1 MPGFAQKRRTFLEE
15 RGGHIQLA
23 IEIGSHSVLSPM
35 GALGGRRWCK
45 GVDRVRNIALR
56 LPRAAICVFLLGLS
70 APGAPGAVHEDAQA
84 VSPAHASRTLLP
96 QWRHL
101 AQTAG
106 DAGSGGRRHLLSGP
120 TAMDTCTAQ
129 CTTTWGTGGPVTTT
143 AEATMTTTTPAPAV
157 DPRCPKCCED
167 GAGGVDRAGFQKC
180 VAKCVADPSS
190 RSVGARRG
198 VTACKAECEVHCN
211 PVGYSCCGA
220 SCEDSE
226 FPCVPAGAA
235 TTTPAPAPSSGGT
248 TAAATGGTT
257 TPAPSPGARRRLLA
271 DSLASCLAE
280 CSAKYKFTKV
290 MMCTST
296 KSFAPSCE
304 VEFTGL
310 PKDATPQIK
319 VELAQSDFEDADE
332 YITRVMVQSVTI
344 GRNYLKDEG
353 QGKDSTCDEMTKIV
367 DERVAD
373 GRITN
378 AGTLK
383 VKIEASFEVGGT
395 KCPEDKSLLAR
406 VTLTGSGGNS
416 VETNLTAQTSSSYA
430 AYYNLSITCRHCAYD
445 AFAYFPITKSIR
457 DGCTKGG
464 VPCQCI
470 HSQFKECNCATCPD
484 IQPDAGF
491 FPAGEDADAAAAAAA
506 AVAAATGSFVASGTP
521 AAATGSFV
529 ASGTPAPDLRTNLPG
544 VGLVK
549 VTAQKTFASPD
560 SEARAKGFSITLGI
574 PGMESVGV
582 DFPAGAWP
590 DGVNADIR
598 ITVYEPP
605 QKATLALGSDQLH
618 AGLMVD
624 FYPELTFKK
633 KVTVK
638 LPLNAGTIKAVP
650 DGLVLEAFYYSG
662 TDNAWESRR
671 HSVLTP
677 EYSQLI
683 CPGETMTFSAYGAL
697 LVKKKIS
704 WYTVAG
710 ATIGSI
716 VGFIALGMVAF
727 SCYRQSQTYHEEEI
741 LYPESTSRKRLTG
754 RTAQPD
760 RTTLSPAPRKEIYR
774 A

>member
-1 MPGFAQKRRTFLEE
+1 M
-15 RGGHIQLA
+15 
-23 IEIGSHSVLSPM
+23 
-35 GALGGRRWCK
+35 
-45 GVDRVRNIALR
+45 RNIAL
-56 LPRAAICVFLLGLS
+56 LFPRAALCVFLLGLS
-70 APGAPGAVHEDAQA
+70 APGAPGAVHEDAHA

-106 DAGSGGRRHLLSGP
+106 DAGSGGRRHLLAGS

-129 CTTTWGTGGPVTTT
+129 CTTTWGMGGPVTTT

-157 DPRCPKCCED
+157 DPRCPRCCED
-167 GAGGVDRAGFQKC
+167 GAGGVNRAGFDNC
-180 VAKCVADPSS
+180 VNACVADPSS
-190 RSVGARRG
+190 RSVGSRRG
-198 VTACKAECEVHCN
+198 VSACKAACEVDCN

-220 SCEDSE
+220 SCDDEE

-235 TTTPAPAPSSGGT
+235 TTTTTPAPAPSSGGT
-248 TAAATGGTT
+248 TAGATGGTT
-257 TPAPSPGARRRLLA
+257 TPAPSAGARRRLLA

-290 MMCTST
+290 MMCTDT
-296 KSFAPSCE
+296 ASFAPSCE

-310 PKDATPQIK
+310 PKDATPRIK
-319 VELAQSDFEDADE
+319 IELAQSDFEDADE
-332 YITRVMVQSVTI
+332 YITRVMVQSITI

-353 QGKDSTCDEMTKIV
+353 QGKDSTCNEMTKIV

-395 KCPEDKSLLAR
+395 KCPDGKSLLAR

-416 VETNLTAQTSSSYA
+416 VESNSTAQTSSPYA
-430 AYYNLSITCRHCAYD
+430 AYYNLSVTCRHCAYD
-445 AFAYFPITKSIR
+445 AFAYFPIEKSIR
-457 DGCTKGG
+457 DGCTQGG

-470 HSQFKECNCATCPD
+470 NSQFKECNCATCPD
-484 IQPDAGF
+484 IQPDASF
-491 FPAGEDADAAAAAAA
+491 FPAGEDAAAAAAA
-506 AVAAATGSFVASGTP
+506 ALAAAQTTATGVSGGVGGVTGSFVAS
-521 AAATGSFV
+521 V
-529 ASGTPAPDLRTNLPG
+529 TPAPDPRTNLPG

-560 SEARAKGFSITLGI
+560 SKARTKGFSITLGI

-624 FYPELTFKK
+624 FYPELIFKK

-650 DGLVLEAFYYSG
+650 DGLVLEAFYYSV

-741 LYPESTSRKRLTG
+741 LYPESTSRKRLTR

>member
-521 AAATGSFV
+521 A
-529 ASGTPAPDLRTNLPG
+529 PDLRTNLPG

>member
-1 MPGFAQKRRTFLEE
+1 
-15 RGGHIQLA
+15 
-23 IEIGSHSVLSPM
+23 M
-35 GALGGRRWCK
+35 GALGERRWCK
-45 GVDRVRNIALR
+45 GVDGVRNIAL
-56 LPRAAICVFLLGLS
+56 LFPRAALCVFLLGLS
-70 APGAPGAVHEDAQA
+70 APGAPGAVHEDAHA

-106 DAGSGGRRHLLSGP
+106 DAGSGGRRHLLAGS

-129 CTTTWGTGGPVTTT
+129 CTTTWGMGGPVDITTT
-143 AEATMTTTTPAPAV
+143 AEATMTTTPAPAV
-157 DPRCPKCCED
+157 DPRCPRCCED
-167 GAGGVDRAGFQKC
+167 GAGGVNRAGFDNC
-180 VAKCVADPSS
+180 VNACVADPSS
-190 RSVGARRG
+190 RSVGSRRG
-198 VTACKAECEVHCN
+198 VTACKAACEVDCN

-220 SCEDSE
+220 SCDDEE

-235 TTTPAPAPSSGGT
+235 TTTTTPAPAPSSGGT
-248 TAAATGGTT
+248 TAGATGGTT
-257 TPAPSPGARRRLLA
+257 TPAPSAGARRRLLA

-290 MMCTST
+290 MMCTDT
-296 KSFAPSCE
+296 ASFAPSCE

-310 PKDATPQIK
+310 PKDATPRIK
-319 VELAQSDFEDADE
+319 IELAQSDFEDADE
-332 YITRVMVQSVTI
+332 YITRVMVQSITI

-353 QGKDSTCDEMTKIV
+353 QGKDSTCNEMTKIV

-395 KCPEDKSLLAR
+395 KCPDGKSLLAR

-416 VETNLTAQTSSSYA
+416 VESNSTAQTSSPYA
-430 AYYNLSITCRHCAYD
+430 AYYNLSVTCRHCAYD
-445 AFAYFPITKSIR
+445 AFAYFPIEKSIR
-457 DGCTKGG
+457 DGCTQGG

-470 HSQFKECNCATCPD
+470 NSQFKECNCATCPD
-484 IQPDAGF
+484 IQPDASF
-491 FPAGEDADAAAAAAA
+491 FPAGEDAAAAAAA
-506 AVAAATGSFVASGTP
+506 ALAAAQTTATGVSGGVGGVTGSFVAS
-521 AAATGSFV
+521 V
-529 ASGTPAPDLRTNLPG
+529 TPAPDLRTNLPG

-560 SEARAKGFSITLGI
+560 SEARSKGFSITLGI

-624 FYPELTFKK
+624 FYPELIFKK

-650 DGLVLEAFYYSG
+650 DGLVLEAFYYSV

-741 LYPESTSRKRLTG
+741 LYPESTSRKRLTR